1 MVLSKTFS
9 GLRGRKSLLCT
20 SLVLMGTMITVTIPL
35 PSCHELHPF
44 QLAPP
49 PDARRCVCRW
59 DLPIVS

>member
-1 MVLSKTFS
+1 MLSKTFS
-9 GLRGRKSLLCT
+9 GLRGRKSLLST

-44 QLAPP
+44 QLV
-49 PDARRCVCRW
+49 CVCRW

>member
-49 PDARRCVCRW
+49 PPTLAGVYVGGTCP
-59 DLPIVS
+59 L

>member
-49 PDARRCVCRW
+49 PTLAGVYVGGTCP
-59 DLPIVS
+59 L